1 MARFRNITDGVRF
14 IPEGSPQSV
23 PPDGL
28 FDVPDDRADAFEA
41 QPHFAPAAP
50 KKKSTPADKEGA

>member
-1 MARFRNITDGVRF
+1 MARFRNTTNGTLF

-23 PPDGL
+23 PADGL

-41 QPHFAPAAP
+41 QPNFAPAAP
-50 KKKSTPADKEGA
+50 AKPKTKQKEGE